1 MIFYPKEIQGSS
13 YKEER
18 DLSAIWSEKRTLGMG
33 KWFQTNKEREWS
45 QAAEKDGVP
54 GRNVSMQIKTLQET
68 LKDTWKRKSTI
79 SQS

>member
-13 YKEER
+13 YKEKR

-33 KWFQTNKEREWS
+33 KWFQTNKEWEWS

-54 GRNVSMQIKTLQET
+54 RRNVSMQIKTLHYYR
-68 LKDTWKRKSTI
+68 LRDTVPEKENH
-79 SQS
+79 Q